1 MTDTGPRVPDA
12 GGDGDRGG
20 SGDDAAPDDGT
31 VALPCGETVHRS
43 AFDLGMREYECA
55 CGERHAVV
63 MDMHPPSRFVPEAV
77 VDVLRETVS
86 VGEDDAF
93 EAFGTPHLMGSVLEE
108 FPDDVTVVDA
118 TDDGRVGYAMLWAT
132 AFDARTLHEHVVE
145 LVVELMEHAVSHARD
160 DAARGDF
167 EEQMLDFDVAEF
179 VERYRR
185 NRDWRDE
192 YDAPA

>member
-1 MTDTGPRVPDA
+1 MAGPRVPDA
-12 GGDGDRGG
+12 GD
-20 SGDDAAPDDGT
+20 SGDDNGGRGDGAGADDGT

-93 EAFGTPHLMGSVLEE
+93 EEFGTPHLMGSVLEE
-108 FPDDVTVVDA
+108 FPDDIVAVDA
-118 TDDGRVGYAMLWAT
+118 TDDGRVGYAMLWVT
-132 AFDARTLHEHVVE
+132 RFDARTLHEHVVE

-160 DAARGDF
+160 DATQGDF
-167 EEQMLDFDVAEF
+167 EEQMLDFDVSEF
-179 VERYRR
+179 VERYRAR
-185 NRDWRDE
+185 RDWRDE